1 MRIHV
6 ILCTLD
12 TAQGERHEE
21 FISVELF
28 QKTHK
33 PSLNM
38 RKEQTNSTET
48 YLKKYLTNAL
58 QKHQGHEKQ
67 EKTQKWSQAGE
78 DED

>member
-1 MRIHV
+1 MPSKI
-6 ILCTLD
+6 
-12 TAQGERHEE
+12 
-21 FISVELF
+21 ISISYVLHPQVHLLLVELF

>member
-1 MRIHV
+1 
-6 ILCTLD
+6 
-12 TAQGERHEE
+12 
-21 FISVELF
+21 
-28 QKTHK
+28 
-33 PSLNM
+33 M